1 MKIVTK
7 TLSLTTMTTVFCF
20 IISVLM
26 ADHVSAPA
34 NVIRLVR
41 QVDEDSVPGGNGSS
55 IEYAESDE
63 EAEGEEG
70 YEEEEDYDEHD
81 DVPEGG
87 EDDGDDVEDE
97 IENEVGEHTEQFR
110 KIAGRHITSLAGIAS
125 SQSHTLDRVS

>member
-81 DVPEGG
+81 DVPEGE

-97 IENEVGEHTEQFR
+97 IENEVGEQFR
-110 KIAGRHITSLAGIAS
+110 KIARA
-125 SQSHTLDRVS
+125 